1 MLFVDREAEL
11 KALESE
17 YELCRKGVRCGVLVY
32 GWRRVGKTSL
42 VKYFLKNMGGGI
54 YINCAWLSNTM
65 SLASKVRESIAEF
78 DETLS
83 NIFWGKISSIE
94 DPEQILYEALE
105 TMDSLA
111 KKMEKT
117 KLIIV
122 LDEFHVFLENIA
134 KKIARI
140 KRENIN
146 TVKERVFWFF
156 KDLLERKNAFWILL
170 SSIGWEKLEELMFLR
185 RGGKQPLLATFR
197 RIPIKPLDMEASMEL
212 AMKIREGIP
221 LDAARTIAEISGG
234 IPPIII
240 TLASSYD
247 GASVIRLAYRLMEK
261 REFDDFFINII
272 KLVSELS
279 RRDLPAYIQV
289 LLALAR
295 DIKSPTEIS
304 RSTGLD
310 EAAVSEILRELTKNE
325 ILTKKRE
332 KGRVLYE
339 FRYPLMKFWLKTSE
353 EFLHEITMRDVSS
366 LLGISAESYI
376 RELLAETI
384 GKEITIWDNKLGTFL
399 AGTAKELTLKITKVF
414 SRKETEKALRG
425 IENADIIAEETNKVL
440 IIEVKATTKPITRDT
455 IAKLAKVI
463 SQYPAKKRKQGILIQ
478 LGTGKISPPAVAEA
492 TRNNI
497 VIITREGI
505 RLIAKKANFPE
516 P

>member
-1 MLFVDREAEL
+1 MLFVDREEEL
-11 KALESE
+11 EALKLE
-17 YELCRKGVRCGVLVY
+17 YELCRKDVRCGVLVY

-42 VKYFLKNMGGGI
+42 VKHFLENMGGGI
-54 YINCAWLSNTM
+54 YINCAWLSNTK
-65 SLASKVRESIAEF
+65 SLASKVRESIARF

-83 NIFWGKISSIE
+83 NIFWGRISSID
-94 DPEQILYEALE
+94 DPEHILYEALE
-105 TMDSLA
+105 TIDSLA
-111 KKMEKT
+111 KKTKKA
-117 KLIIV
+117 KLIVV
-122 LDEFHVFLENIA
+122 LDEFHVFLENVA
-134 KKIARI
+134 KKIART

-146 TVKERVFWFF
+146 TVKERVSWFL

-170 SSIGWEKLEELMFLR
+170 SSIGWEKLEELMSLR
-185 RGGKQPLLATFR
+185 KRAKQPLLAALR
-197 RIPIKPLDMEASMEL
+197 RIPVRPLDMRASVEL

-221 LDAARTIAEISGG
+221 PDAAKTIAEISGG
-234 IPPIII
+234 IPPIVI

-247 GASVIRLAYRLMEK
+247 GSSIIRLAYRLVEK
-261 REFDDFFINII
+261 REFDDLFINII
-272 KLVSELS
+272 KLISELS

-310 EAAVSEILRELTKNE
+310 EAAVSETLRELIKNE
-325 ILTKKRE
+325 ILTKRRV

-353 EFLHEITMRDVSS
+353 EFLHETTKEDVSS

-384 GKEITIWDNKLGTFL
+384 DKEITIWDDKLGTFL
-399 AGTAKELTLKITKVF
+399 AGTAKELKLKITRIL
-414 SRKETEKALRG
+414 SRKETEKALRE
-425 IENADIIAEETNKVL
+425 IKNADIIAEETNRVL

-455 IAKLAKVI
+455 ITKLAEI
-463 SQYPAKKRKQGILIQ
+463 IRQYPTKKRKQGILIQ
-478 LGTGKISPPAVAEA
+478 LGTGEVTPPAVAEA
-492 TRNNI
+492 IKNNTI
-497 VIITREGI
+497 IITREGI
-505 RLIAKKANFPE
+505 RLIAKKTNFPE